1 MSAHVKSIRRA
12 QRATMDIVTDLI
24 GLGHRMH
31 EIAED
36 IPLRFGT
43 DDMIEDNVP
52 FDVGFELHGTLQA
65 IRTHELSE
73 LIEQV
78 RVAATMSQETL
89 DRDFIKRKNQE
100 AAALRARRLT

>member
-1 MSAHVKSIRRA
+1 MSAQQKCIRRA

-24 GLGHRMH
+24 GLGQRMH

-43 DDMIEDNVP
+43 DNMLENDVP
-52 FDVGFELHGTLQA
+52 IDVGFELHGTLQT

-73 LIEQV
+73 LIELV
-78 RVAATMSQETL
+78 KVAATVSQEDL
-89 DRDFIKRKNQE
+89 DRDFIRRKNE
-100 AAALRARRLT
+100 SDAALYARSTS